1 MADPFIHSTALVETD
16 QIGPDTRIWAF
27 AHVLAGARV
36 GARCNVC
43 DHAFIESGAVVGD
56 NVTVKNNVCVWDGV
70 TLEDDVFVGPNV
82 AFTNDRYPRSA
93 RMPEARERYASPAGW
108 LVETVVERGA
118 SIGANAT
125 ILPGVRIGRYS
136 MVGAGAVVTCDVEPF
151 ALVVGA
157 PARRIGDVCR
167 CGQRL
172 TGPYQTTVC
181 HHCGEMPAARDSHA
195 LAGSVPSGTGRG

>member
-1 MADPFIHSTALVETD
+1 MADAFLHPTALVESE
-16 QIGPDTRIWAF
+16 QVGADTRIWAF
-27 AHVLAGARV
+27 AHVLAGARI
-36 GARCNVC
+36 GTRCNLGDHVFVEC
-43 DHAFIESGAVVGD
+43 DAVIGD

-82 AFTNDRYPRSA
+82 AFTNDRFPRSA
-93 RMPEARERYASPAGW
+93 RMPGAHQRYRDPSQW
-108 LVETVVERGA
+108 RVETVVERGA

-136 MVGAGAVVTCDVEPF
+136 LVGAGAVVAEDVEPF
-151 ALVVGA
+151 ALVVGS

-172 TGPYQTTVC
+172 TGPYQSTVC
-181 HHCGEMPAARDSHA
+181 HHCGEMPTVRCSEAT
-195 LAGSVPSGTGRG
+195 V